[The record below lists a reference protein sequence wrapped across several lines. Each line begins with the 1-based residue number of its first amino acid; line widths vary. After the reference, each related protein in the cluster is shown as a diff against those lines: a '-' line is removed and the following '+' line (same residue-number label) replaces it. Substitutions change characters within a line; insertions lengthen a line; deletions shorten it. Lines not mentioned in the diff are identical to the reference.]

1 MKKALIVFFTQLLMA
16 ACIEATPS
24 SLFWTNCTTSIQ
36 KTGTANL
43 NIDNYFRVVHPRKG
57 DSAFPTDLG
66 VTVGAFS
73 WNNLQGEMGV
83 DYIAGK
89 HNPWYFSGKIGFDEG
104 ILCPNAPAVNIGIF
118 NVGTKNSGLQRTNE
132 NVLDLIFGKSLPDCV
147 GGKLYLGLFSGS
159 RAMGKNRRGVMIGY
173 HRPFLLVKDGA
184 GQEYHKLALCTDYA
198 SGKNTIGG
206 GGCGLMYYF
215 TPKISI
221 LTGPVWF
228 NDHAINGKWK
238 WSVQLDVT
246 FP

>member
-1 MKKALIVFFTQLLMA
+1 MKKELIVLCTQLLMA
-16 ACIEATPS
+16 ASIEATPS

-43 NIDNYFRVVHPRKG
+43 NVDNYFRVIHPRKG
-57 DSAFPTDLG
+57 DSAFPTDFG

-73 WNNLQGEMGV
+73 WNNVQGEIGA

-89 HNPWYFSGKIGFDEG
+89 HTPWYFSGKIGLDEE
-104 ILCPNAPAVNIGIF
+104 ILFSHAPAVNIGIF
-118 NVGTKNSGLQRTNE
+118 NAGTKNSGPKRTNE
-132 NVLDLIFGKSLPDCV
+132 NIVDLIFGKSLPGCL

-159 RAMGKNRRGVMIGY
+159 KAMGKNRCGVMIGY
-173 HRPFLLVKDGA
+173 HRPFFLVKDRVGE
-184 GQEYHKLALCTDYA
+184 EYHTLALCADYA

-228 NDHAINGKWK
+228 NDHDINGKWK
-238 WSVQLDVT
+238 WSVQLDII